1 MFNYVYQEVFKKEV
15 SQTHILIS
23 PFIYMLAYLSSAL
36 NPFIYSYMSEAFRTN
51 FQLELN
57 NCCCFRDALTS
68 DTTFRSESNK
78 KSQPCWTS
86 GKNQRKDVKIPSK
99 NVISI
104 NIEKPS
110 DSHNSAADNGR
121 KSNVKWKF
129 KILEFLNFVYKIKI
143 F

>member
-1 MFNYVYQEVFKKEV
+1 MIRFLQVFNYVYQEVFKKEV

-23 PFIYMLAYLSSAL
+23 HFIYMLAYLSSAL

-57 NCCCFRDALTS
+57 NCCCFKDAFTS
-68 DTTFRSESNK
+68 DTTFRSESSNK
-78 KSQPCWTS
+78 KSQVCWVS
-86 GKNQRKDVKIPSK
+86 GKNQKAQVKIPNK

-110 DSHNSAADNGR
+110 DSHNSAADKR
-121 KSNVKWKF
+121 KSNVINYLF
-129 KILEFLNFVYKIKI
+129 FEYLYKI
-143 F
+143 